1 VCKEEKEKAENLEN
15 CSFGVM
21 GEILKTLQREEEELE
36 QTKTCLREVPA
47 INTRNDQIEILKEIN
62 SNLKEIIEIQKAILE
77 EVIKNRIE

>member
-1 VCKEEKEKAENLEN
+1 MCKEEKEKAENLEN
-15 CSFGVM
+15 CSFGLM

-36 QTKTCLREVPA
+36 QTKTCLREIPA
-47 INTRNDQIEILKEIN
+47 NNTRNDQIEILKEIN